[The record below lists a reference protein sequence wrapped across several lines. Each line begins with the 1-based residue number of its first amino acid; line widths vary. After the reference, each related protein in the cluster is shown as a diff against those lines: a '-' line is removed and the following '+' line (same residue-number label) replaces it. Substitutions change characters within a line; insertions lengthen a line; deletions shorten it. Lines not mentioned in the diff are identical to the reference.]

1 MSLDSI
7 QEDVLTK
14 AIGMNVD
21 ITLTGRNLKLTGTIF
36 SVLKESNLLV
46 LICKDSNKNNNEDA
60 NLTSYTINTTQI
72 KSISLTKNQ
81 NDIDASDIMK
91 IDMHKILD
99 NESRNLSKDIL
110 IKKAETEPNF
120 EKGLNIY
127 EALSKLYKC
136 TYDGK
141 KIVLDDVGS
150 YIEAPF
156 NLSNLHCDDEDNK
169 QRLTRIISSAL
180 KVKRK

>member
-21 ITLTGRNLKLTGTIF
+21 ITLTRPNLKLTGTIF

-46 LICKDSNKNNNEDA
+46 LICKDSNKNNNEEA

>member
-7 QEDVLTK
+7 QENDLTK

-21 ITLTGRNLKLTGTIF
+21 ITLSRPNLQLTGTIF

-46 LICKDSNKNNNEDA
+46 LVCKDTNKNDNDS
-60 NLTSYTINTTQI
+60 NLFSYTINTTQI
-72 KSISLTKNQ
+72 KSISLHKNQ
-81 NDIDASDIMK
+81 SDVDVSDIMK

-136 TYDGK
+136 SYDGK